1 MKTVIIT
8 GANGNLG
15 TAVTR
20 EFLDKGYQVIATVA
34 TDAMKADLAV
44 QERLDV
50 QVVDLAN
57 EEATNGFIK
66 SAIGTYKKIDAA
78 LMLVGGF
85 AMGNIAATSV
95 ADIQKQFSLNFETAY
110 HVTRPLFQHM
120 MDNGNGRLVFIGARP
135 AIEASQGKSLLA
147 YGLSKSLLFKLAEY
161 LNEEAKG
168 KNVTA
173 TVVAPSTLDTP
184 LNRKSMPG
192 TDPEIWVKPTA
203 LAEILEFIVSDKN
216 LPIRESVIKVYN
228 NA

>member
-20 EFLDKGYQVIATVA
+20 KFLDTGYKVIVTVA
-34 TDAMKADLAV
+34 TDAMLPDLPDHEHLHA
-44 QERLDV
+44 RM
-50 QVVDLAN
+50 VDLVN
-57 EEATNGFIK
+57 EEATASFIQEVIHEH
-66 SAIGTYKKIDAA
+66 ANIDAA

-85 AMGNIAATSV
+85 AMGNLAATTG
-95 ADIQKQFSLNFETAY
+95 ADIDKQISLNFKTAY
-110 HVTRPLFQHM
+110 HTARPLFAHM
-120 MDNGNGRLVFIGARP
+120 MEQGHGRLVFIGARP
-135 AIEASQGKSLLA
+135 ALEPASGKSLMA

-168 KNVTA
+168 KNITA
-173 TVVAPSTLDTP
+173 TVVVPSTLDTP
-184 LNRKSMPG
+184 LNRQSMPG

-203 LAEILEFIVSDKN
+203 LADILEFAVSGKSD
-216 LPIRESVIKVYN
+216 PIREPVLKVYN